1 MLTPIIEA
9 SFMLFNSYI
18 FIFIFLPVTV
28 LGFYYIGKR
37 SHPLALLWLAVASLF
52 FYSWWDV
59 RFVGLLSGSIVFNY
73 SVGYLIRDRHS
84 LYAGQAKW
92 ILTGGI
98 MANLMLLGYFK
109 YANFFIENINSLI
122 HTSFSTSDIL
132 LPLGISFFT
141 FTQIAFLADAYQGK
155 AKEYNFI
162 RYTLF
167 VTYFPH
173 LIAGPVLHHKE
184 MMPQFARHDICRINW
199 ENIATG
205 LTIFLLGLAKKIFI
219 ADSLADFATPVFT
232 VVQQGG
238 QPLFFEAWIGALSY
252 SLQLYFDFS
261 AYSDMAIGLSLL
273 FNVRLPINF
282 DSPYKAASIIE
293 FWRCWHITLSR
304 FLRDYLYIPL
314 GGNRHGPAQRYL
326 NLMITM
332 LLGGLWHGAGWTFV
346 IWGGLHGLYLLINH
360 AWRELKAFAGWHDGG
375 KNARLLSGIA
385 TFLAVVVGWVFFR
398 ADSVDT
404 AMRMLNGMM
413 GLNGCSVSN
422 KLGRFEFSQAL
433 ENFGFQFNGV
443 MTLTKLKTEKI
454 IQILIVTMII
464 VFKLPN
470 ITQIMANYQ
479 VALTAPNLEIR
490 KPDFIHWQP
499 SLWHALSILILG
511 FFTLINLSKQSPFL
525 YFQF

>member
-1 MLTPIIEA
+1 MPINIIEVL
-9 SFMLFNSYI
+9 FMLFNSYF
-18 FIFIFLPVTV
+18 FIFIFLPVAV
-28 LGFYYIGKR
+28 FGFYYLGKH
-37 SHPLALLWLAVASLF
+37 SHNLALSWLAAASLF

-59 RFVGLLSGSIVFNY
+59 RFIGLLLSSIAFNY
-73 SVGYLIRDRHS
+73 SVGYLIKARYS
-84 LYAGQAKW
+84 LYPGQSKLL
-92 ILTGGI
+92 LTGGVI
-98 MANLMLLGYFK
+98 ANLILLGYFK

-122 HTSFSTSDIL
+122 NTPLSTSDIL

-141 FTQIAFLADAYQGK
+141 FTQIAFLVDTYQGK
-155 AKEYNFI
+155 AKEYNFV
-162 RYTLF
+162 RYILF

-184 MMPQFARHDICRINW
+184 MMPQFARRDICRIDW
-199 ENIATG
+199 ENIAVG
-205 LTIFLLGLAKKIFI
+205 LTVFLLGLAKKIFI
-219 ADSLADFATPVFT
+219 ADSLADFATPVFAA
-232 VVQQGG
+232 VQQGG

-282 DSPYKAASIIE
+282 NSPYKAVSIIE

-314 GGNRHGPAQRYL
+314 GGNRHGHARRYL
-326 NLMITM
+326 NLTITM

-360 AWRELKAFAGWHDGG
+360 AWRELKACKGWRDGG
-375 KNARLLSGIA
+375 RKARLASGTG

-398 ADSVDT
+398 ADSVET
-404 AMRMLNGMM
+404 AMHMLNGMM
-413 GLNGCSVSN
+413 GLNGCSVSG
-422 KLGRFEFSQAL
+422 KLGRLEFSHAL
-433 ENFGFQFNGV
+433 ENFGFHFDGV
-443 MTLTKLKTEKI
+443 MTMTRLKTEKAI
-454 IQILIVTMII
+454 ETLAVTMII
-464 VFKLPN
+464 AFKLPN
-470 ITQIMANYQ
+470 IAQIMASHQ
-479 VALTAPNLEIR
+479 VALAAPDMAVKR
-490 KPDFIHWQP
+490 PDFIHWRP
-499 SLWHALSILILG
+499 SLLHALSILVLG